1 MMMNLFKNNRSKEA
15 SDKVNDQLAA
25 VLANRLIKVQF
36 RIAQYLNAWFNAYSV
51 KQRKWI
57 LLSSGVLIA
66 GLLIAGVFSSFYS
79 ISLWSQGNYTSA
91 HIGMASEIPK
101 PNFSK
106 HQLIDS
112 LTIKK

>member
-1 MMMNLFKNNRSKEA
+1 MNLFKNSRSKEA

-25 VLANRLIKVQF
+25 VLANRLIKVQC
-36 RIAQYLNAWFNAYSV
+36 RVAQYLNAWFNAYSV
-51 KQRKWI
+51 KQKKWI
-57 LLSSGVLIA
+57 LISSGLLVAGFLIT
-66 GLLIAGVFSSFYS
+66 GVFSSFYS
-79 ISLWSQGNYTSA
+79 IPLWSQGHYTSA

>member
-1 MMMNLFKNNRSKEA
+1 MNLFKNSRSKET
-15 SDKVNDQLAA
+15 SNKVNDRLAA

-36 RIAQYLNAWFNAYSV
+36 RIAHYLNAWFNTYSV
-51 KQRKWI
+51 KQKKWI
-57 LLSSGVLIA
+57 LILS
-66 GLLIAGVFSSFYS
+66 GLLVAGFLITGVFSSFYS
-79 ISLWSQGNYTSA
+79 IPLWSQGNYTSA

>member
-1 MMMNLFKNNRSKEA
+1 MKLFKNNRSKEV

-25 VLANRLIKVQF
+25 VLANRLIKVQCH
-36 RIAQYLNAWFNAYSV
+36 IAKYLNAWFNAYSV
-51 KQRKWI
+51 KQKKWI
-57 LLSSGVLIA
+57 LVLSGSLVA
-66 GLLIAGVFSSFYS
+66 GLLITGVFSSFYS
-79 ISLWSQGNYTSA
+79 IPLWSKGNYTST

-101 PNFSK
+101 PNLSK